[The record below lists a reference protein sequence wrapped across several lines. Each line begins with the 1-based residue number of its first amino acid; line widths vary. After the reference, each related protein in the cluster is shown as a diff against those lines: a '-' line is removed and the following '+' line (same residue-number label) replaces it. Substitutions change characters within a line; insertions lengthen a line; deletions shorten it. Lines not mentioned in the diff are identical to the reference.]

1 MTMNIVLTVCRLIL
15 LFFKLIMWIV
25 FLPFIIAVTYIRMAI
40 SRLKFKS
47 QLIKSGVPEEWA
59 KKLSKR
65 YTLRFEDVR
74 YMMRMAKKNKVEI
87 KI

>member
-1 MTMNIVLTVCRLIL
+1 MNIVLTVCRLIL
-15 LFFKLIMWIV
+15 LFIKLIIWIV
-25 FLPFIIAVTYIRMAI
+25 LLPFIIAITCIRMVI

-65 YTLRFEDVR
+65 YTLKFEDVR
-74 YMMRMAKKNKVEI
+74 YMIRMAKKNNIEI

>member
-1 MTMNIVLTVCRLIL
+1 MNIVLTVCRLIL
-15 LFFKLIMWIV
+15 LFIKLIIWIV
-25 FLPFIIAVTYIRMAI
+25 LLPFIIAITCIRMVI
-40 SRLKFKS
+40 SRFKFKS

-74 YMMRMAKKNKVEI
+74 YMMRMAKKNNIEI

>member
-1 MTMNIVLTVCRLIL
+1 MNIVLTVCRLIL
-15 LFFKLIMWIV
+15 LFIKLIIWIV
-25 FLPFIIAVTYIRMAI
+25 LLPFIIAITCIRMVI
-40 SRLKFKS
+40 SRLRFKS

-65 YTLRFEDVR
+65 YTLRFEDLR
-74 YMMRMAKKNKVEI
+74 YMIRMAKKNNIEI